1 MFNAALNRIARVQ
14 KLDIAILEL
23 QRRIEHMDPGIAVT
37 KARDEAKK
45 AFEEA
50 DANLKKIRGEVADL
64 ELEQKKIEAKIKSET
79 ARLYSG
85 GVYNVKDADAIE
97 REVANLKERL
107 GRVDARILELWEEL
121 PAAEKSAKVAEA
133 EYKEKEAIRDEYV
146 KKYEQVK
153 ADIEQKIAQLQAM
166 RPKAIEGCD
175 PGVLEKYERMRKA
188 HGGIGLAR
196 VDNDECEICRAR
208 VPKPLKEAILSGVDL
223 ETCEGCGRYLYIE
236 LT

>member
-1 MFNAALNRIARVQ
+1 MFNDALNRIARVQ

-37 KARDEAKK
+37 KARDEAKS

-50 DANLKKIRGEVADL
+50 DAKLKKIRAEVTDL
-64 ELEQKKIEAKIKSET
+64 ELEQMKIEAKIKSET

-85 GVYNVKDADAIE
+85 GVYNVKDAEAID

-107 GRVDARILELWEEL
+107 GGVDARILELWEEL
-121 PAAEKSAKVAEA
+121 PEAEQAARLAES
-133 EYKEKEAIRDEYV
+133 EYKEKDAIRDEYI
-146 KKYEQVK
+146 KKYNALK
-153 ADIEQKIAQLQAM
+153 AEIEQKIAQLQAM

-175 PGVLEKYERMRKA
+175 PAVLEKYDRMRKA
-188 HGGIGLAR
+188 HAGIGIAK

-208 VPKPLKEAILSGVDL
+208 VPKPLRETLLSGVDL

-236 LT
+236 LS

>member
-23 QRRIEHMDPGIAVT
+23 QRRLEHMDPGIAVT

-107 GRVDARILELWEEL
+107 GTVDARILELWEEL

-175 PGVLEKYERMRKA
+175 LGVLEKYERMRKA